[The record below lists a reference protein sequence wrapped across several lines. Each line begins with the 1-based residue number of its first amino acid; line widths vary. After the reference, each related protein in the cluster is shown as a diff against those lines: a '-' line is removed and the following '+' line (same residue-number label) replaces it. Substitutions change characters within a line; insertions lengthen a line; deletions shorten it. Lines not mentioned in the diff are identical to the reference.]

1 VLAEIKLHGYACAMN
16 RIRELRLEHARQHP
30 PAFTAAAL
38 AHRLGI
44 DSSTLRRWERGV
56 TRPTQRHARW
66 LAREFGVSVA
76 ELQLEDGAPEDD
88 GAGQAADHDEEQETR

>member
-1 VLAEIKLHGYACAMN
+1 VLAEVKLHGYAFAVN

-56 TRPTQRHARW
+56 TRPTQRHARG
-66 LAREFGVSVA
+66 LAREFGVSVEELGLDQEVPEEA
-76 ELQLEDGAPEDD
+76 E
-88 GAGQAADHDEEQETR
+88 AAD